1 MRFSSRWLAL
11 AAGWGC
17 SIAAVLGGCQGGST
31 GAGGA
36 QTTGSGGS
44 TGLGFFDAGGIAWSL
59 PDGCGGPPASDAAV
73 DGPTG
78 CEGIEAG
85 VTYEEVGMILA
96 GCQGEGCHASPTAA
110 ELVGVVAEEC
120 CDGRFLVSP
129 GNAAQS
135 YLLDK
140 VEGQSLC
147 YPGRMPLNQTPLS
160 DAQILTLR
168 RWICEGAPSN

>member
-11 AAGWGC
+11 AAGGGLAL
-17 SIAAVLGGCQGGST
+17 AALAAGCQGAT
-31 GAGGA
+31 AGGGGA
-36 QTTGSGGS
+36 PGTGSGGNS
-44 TGLGFFDAGGIAWSL
+44 GLGAFDAGGVAWSL
-59 PDGCGGPPASDAAV
+59 PDGCGGPPASDAAA

-85 VTYEEVGMILA
+85 VSYEEVVTIFN
-96 GCQGEGCHASPTAA
+96 GCQGEGCHDPPTAPTI
-110 ELVGVVAEEC
+110 VDIVAAEC
-120 CDGRFLVSP
+120 CDGRFLVDP

-140 VEGQSLC
+140 VLGQDLC
-147 YPGRMPLNQTPLS
+147 YPGRMPRNLPPLS
-160 DAQILTLR
+160 DGDILTLR